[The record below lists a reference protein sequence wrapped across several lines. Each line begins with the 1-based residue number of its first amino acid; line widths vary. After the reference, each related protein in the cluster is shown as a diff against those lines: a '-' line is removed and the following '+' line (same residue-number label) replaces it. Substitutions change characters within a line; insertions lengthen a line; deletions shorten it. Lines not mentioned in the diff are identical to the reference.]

1 MIKEDVSPACF
12 ARRVKAYYRKQ
23 YHVTPSF
30 SHNRVETSSV
40 GWRSLKKNS
49 ARLSTSDMFYIHCI
63 DPNVKFEYSSR
74 GEASLNLVT
83 VLAHV
88 SLPSDLSRG
97 GCLFV
102 SAKEIMDSLKVK
114 RSPVVCRV
122 KASGLF
128 EVSKVLTL
136 FLFQFLVLCGT
147 KMTRKLLSLHKYA
160 RSCLTFWA
168 FCINDLQ
175 PLSVF

>member
-1 MIKEDVSPACF
+1 MKGLGVNGSWNNTKEDVSPGCF

-88 SLPSDLSRG
+88 SLPSDLCSRR
-97 GCLFV
+97 LFV
-102 SAKEIMDSLKVK
+102 CFRE
-114 RSPVVCRV
+114 
-122 KASGLF
+122 GNHG
-128 EVSKVLTL
+128 
-136 FLFQFLVLCGT
+136 FLEG
-147 KMTRKLLSLHKYA
+147 
-160 RSCLTFWA
+160 
-168 FCINDLQ
+168 
-175 PLSVF
+175 